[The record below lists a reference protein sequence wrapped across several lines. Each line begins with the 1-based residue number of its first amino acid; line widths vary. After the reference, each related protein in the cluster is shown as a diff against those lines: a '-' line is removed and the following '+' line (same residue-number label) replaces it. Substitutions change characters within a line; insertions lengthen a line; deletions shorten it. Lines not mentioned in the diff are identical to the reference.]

1 MKAANRSGSG
11 VARGVKTIMP
21 RERIGSDDL
30 VAAALLAMKRGAD
43 ALANQRE
50 FSARWVSHLVVLTVA
65 VFAST
70 VIGCRTQFSEFDFAS
85 LSGAATLPSAFSS
98 RPTGTGGDVLV
109 KPASVVTQLVNRPRQ
124 GLVTHIV
131 QQGETVSS
139 IAEAYNV
146 SVNTILWANGLREE
160 SAIQPGDKIVVLPVS
175 GVLHEVRG
183 GESVEDIARRYQ
195 SDVEAIVD
203 FNQMTDP
210 QHLVAGDK
218 LVIPGGRPEP
228 PARMEASAR
237 SGERP
242 RVDEAQVEEKKAKP
256 MEVSTYRVSE
266 GDTLGSIAERHG
278 VTVETILQANDLD
291 DPELIHEGQEL
302 TILPVDGLL
311 YTVESGDNLID
322 LAERF
327 QADVEEIIKANVLA
341 DAGSLQVGQKLII
354 PGGKLPP
361 PVVAAPAAPQPAPAP
376 VQKPQAQAQQAPP
389 PANPAP
395 ASPPAAA
402 GSNSGS
408 TIVGIASKY
417 LGTRYV
423 WGGHSPAGF
432 DCSGF
437 TWYVYQQAGLYL
449 PMHDLWGQLQAG
461 PRIKQDS
468 LQPGDLVFFENT
480 YTWGLSHVGIYIG
493 GGRFIHA
500 ASEWQGVRV
509 NALSDSYWSARYFG
523 ASRPY

>member
-1 MKAANRSGSG
+1 MQA
-11 VARGVKTIMP
+11 
-21 RERIGSDDL
+21 ERIGSDDL
-30 VAAALLAMKRGAD
+30 VAAGLLALKRSAD
-43 ALANQRE
+43 ALTRRRE
-50 FSARWVSHLVVLTVA
+50 FSARWVSHLLVVTLALVTA
-65 VFAST
+65 AA
-70 VIGCRTQFSEFDFAS
+70 IGCRTQFSDFDYDS
-85 LSGAATLPSAFSS
+85 LSGAATLPSAFSL
-98 RPTGTGGDVLV
+98 RPTSVGDDVLV

-131 QQGETVSS
+131 QRGETVSS
-139 IAEAYNV
+139 IAEAYSV

-160 SAIQPGDKIVVLPVS
+160 GSIQPGDKVVVLPVS
-175 GVLHEVRG
+175 GVLHEVRD

-195 SDVEAIVD
+195 SDVNAIID

-228 PARMEASAR
+228 PARMEATAR

-242 RVDEAQVEEKKAKP
+242 RDDEPQVEEKLAKP
-256 MEVSTYRVSE
+256 MEVSTYRVAE

-278 VTVETILQANDLD
+278 LKVETVLQANDLS

-327 QADVEEIIKANVLA
+327 QADANEIVEANGLV
-341 DAGSLQVGQKLII
+341 DAESLQIDQKLII
-354 PGGKLPP
+354 PGGTLPPPPP

-376 VQKPQAQAQQAPP
+376 AQQPATQAQ
-389 PANPAP
+389 PAP
-395 ASPPAAA
+395 ASPPPAATD
-402 GSNSGS
+402 GSQGS
-408 TIVGIASKY
+408 AIVGIASKY
-417 LGTRYV
+417 LGSRYV
-423 WGGHSPAGF
+423 WGGHSPSGF

-461 PRIKQDS
+461 PRITQDS

-509 NALSDSYWSARYFG
+509 NALSDAYWSARYFG